1 MTSLT
6 IRQLESPLK
15 VLVLG
20 GRTVPLQGFEFSIEQ
35 RGETRWQVGS
45 AEGEALLS
53 GPELPPTDFEFR
65 WKQRTLAGGATL
77 DGAQVDTVEDLVA
90 ALWSFARDS
99 VLVTVEWDRW
109 NQVGWI
115 QRVGVPIE
123 RPREYA
129 VTCTVEWV
137 KESVEEQRRQ
147 PKPAANFGEE
157 IISVAD
163 PWAVQLRKVRRP
175 LSLDQ
180 QAGFDLEDLVVEVNR
195 SINEADR
202 ARRRFRNS
210 AATATSTA
218 GKMAESFGRVVRLG
232 EQIRDD
238 VGQPPHEVMPVDEPV
253 SRIVLEY
260 YRSSAARAGVLARHE
275 AARRRRKLL
284 NEARPDVLFRHV
296 ASQDQDLRILAY
308 RTYGRVEAWADIAS
322 FNELASSVLQAG
334 QSILMPRLEASRL
347 ADIAS

>member
-1 MTSLT
+1 
-6 IRQLESPLK
+6 

-20 GRTVPLQGFEFSIEQ
+20 GRTVPLQGFEFSVEQ

-90 ALWSFARDS
+90 ALWGMARDS
-99 VLVTVEWDRW
+99 VLVTIEWERW

-123 RPREYA
+123 RPREFA
-129 VTCTVEWV
+129 VTLTVEWV
-137 KESVEEQRRQ
+137 KESEQQQRRR

-157 IISVAD
+157 IIGVAD
-163 PWAVQLRKVRRP
+163 PWTVQLRKVRRP
-175 LSLDQ
+175 VALNQ
-180 QAGFDLEDLVVEVNR
+180 QAGFDVEDLLVEVNR
-195 SINEADR
+195 SLNEADR

-210 AATATSTA
+210 RATAISTA
-218 GKMAESFGRVVRLG
+218 GKMAESFGRIVRLG
-232 EQIRDD
+232 DSIRTEASR
-238 VGQPPHEVMPVDEPV
+238 PPHDVLPIDEPS
-253 SRIVLEY
+253 SRIVFEY

-296 ASQDQDLRILAY
+296 ASQDQDLRMLAY
-308 RTYGRVEAWADIAS
+308 QTYGRVDAWSDIAS

-334 QSILMPRLEASRL
+334 QSILMPRLEALRL
-347 ADIAS
+347 ADVAS